1 MATLIKKVYQLDS
14 KFESVKFQIIVRCF
28 SNKDFHFTENELNV
42 LTLFYIDGVN
52 SETVNKCLQHQFFKN
67 EQTVKNFMSKLIKL
81 KILKRVRKNERVI
94 DNTILDITVD
104 DVILMDLKI
113 GNSN

>member
-42 LTLFYIDGVN
+42 LTMFYIEGV
-52 SETVNKCLQHQFFKN
+52 SDDTIQKCLENLFFKN

-81 KILKRVRKNERVI
+81 KILKKIRKNERVI
-94 DNTILDITVD
+94 DNSVLDITVD